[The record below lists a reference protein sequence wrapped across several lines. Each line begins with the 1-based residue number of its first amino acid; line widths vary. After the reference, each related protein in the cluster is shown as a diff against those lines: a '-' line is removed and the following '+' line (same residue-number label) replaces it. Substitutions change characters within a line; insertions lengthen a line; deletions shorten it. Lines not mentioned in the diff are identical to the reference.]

1 MSDEELIELVKRY
14 SVLYDMS
21 SVYYRDHS
29 IRNNAWEEIA
39 EQLHTTGKFS
49 IKCF

>member
-1 MSDEELIELVKRY
+1 MSDEQLIELVKRH

-21 SVYYRDHS
+21 SGQYRDHS

-39 EQLHTTGKFS
+39 EELHTTG
-49 IKCF
+49 